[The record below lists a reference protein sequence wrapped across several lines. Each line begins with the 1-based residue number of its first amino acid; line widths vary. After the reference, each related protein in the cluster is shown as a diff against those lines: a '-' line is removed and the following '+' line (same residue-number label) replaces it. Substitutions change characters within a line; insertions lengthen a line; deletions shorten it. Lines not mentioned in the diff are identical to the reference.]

1 MRLVAPPPAEATEQ
15 NTVPL
20 STTDPPPASVL
31 AHPAGSARRVP
42 AANRVSRAD
51 RQRLLL
57 VGDGAVDVQRR
68 PDRTV
73 VGHLSNQE
81 RDPVVIDLRV
91 GATRLATLGTI
102 DDTLDVARATE
113 AGTVVLSA
121 ADLGPNRTAE
131 LVHALSRDGRR
142 VEVVTGVHGVGN
154 HRLQARRSQSGAVLT
169 VAPVSRFTWREPVK
183 RMIDVVLSSMLLLLC
198 APLLGMAALAIR
210 VSDGPGVLFRQ
221 VRIGRDGQMFTVLK
235 FRTMVC
241 DAEQQLDKLMRHNEA
256 AGPMFKMRDDPRVTK
271 VGRILRGTS
280 IDELPQ
286 LVNVLRGDMSLV
298 GPRPAL
304 PREVAQWDER
314 LLERLRVRPGITGPW
329 QVHGRFTASLDDY
342 ERLDVGYVDNWTLLG
357 DLRLLLLTVPA
368 VLGGDGAA

>member
-1 MRLVAPPPAEATEQ
+1 
-15 NTVPL
+15 
-20 STTDPPPASVL
+20 
-31 AHPAGSARRVP
+31 
-42 AANRVSRAD
+42 
-51 RQRLLL
+51 
-57 VGDGAVDVQRR
+57 
-68 PDRTV
+68 
-73 VGHLSNQE
+73 
-81 RDPVVIDLRV
+81 
-91 GATRLATLGTI
+91 
-102 DDTLDVARATE
+102 
-113 AGTVVLSA
+113 
-121 ADLGPNRTAE
+121 
-131 LVHALSRDGRR
+131 
-142 VEVVTGVHGVGN
+142 
-154 HRLQARRSQSGAVLT
+154 
-169 VAPVSRFTWREPVK
+169 
-183 RMIDVVLSSMLLLLC
+183 
-198 APLLGMAALAIR
+198 
-210 VSDGPGVLFRQ
+210 VLFRQ